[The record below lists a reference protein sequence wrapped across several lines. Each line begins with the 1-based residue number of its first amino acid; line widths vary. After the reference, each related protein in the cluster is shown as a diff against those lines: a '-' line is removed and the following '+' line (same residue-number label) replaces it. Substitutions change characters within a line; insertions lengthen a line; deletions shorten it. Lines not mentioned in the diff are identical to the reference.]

1 MRCKFCGAPMQL
13 HQYKPRKD
21 GTRLKKYYCRDRSV
35 WAANHYGTEKCD
47 GGNEVLLDDIENIVL
62 NAVQQIKLDP
72 ALFESN
78 IKKIDTT
85 PHYKKLEEI
94 DDKLIRLIDLY
105 VDGSISQAV
114 FKNKQ
119 SELEYLKEEIK
130 ENIIELEEV
139 DESQTVENLKV
150 IDSFED
156 IHKLSYDTQKL
167 ICNKLIDRIE
177 VGKNEIN
184 IIWNV

>member
-1 MRCKFCGAPMQL
+1 M
-13 HQYKPRKD
+13 
-21 GTRLKKYYCRDRSV
+21 
-35 WAANHYGTEKCD
+35 
-47 GGNEVLLDDIENIVL
+47 
-62 NAVQQIKLDP
+62 
-72 ALFESN
+72 
-78 IKKIDTT
+78 
-85 PHYKKLEEI
+85 
-94 DDKLIRLIDLY
+94 
-105 VDGSISQAV
+105 
-114 FKNKQ
+114 
-119 SELEYLKEEIK
+119 EYLKEEIK